1 MAQTKYIQVTTYCK
15 QTNIDN
21 SFVTTLEQHGLIEI
35 KTMKSEMFIAEEDIT
50 EIERMFRLHKELGIN
65 LEGIDV
71 VNHLVN
77 RLKTVESEL
86 NSLKKLLALYE

>member
-21 SFVTTLEQHGLIEI
+21 SFVTTLEQYGLIEI

-77 RLKTVESEL
+77 RLKTIESEL